1 MRVME
6 WTLES
11 IGPIEVE
18 VVRSYIE
25 EGIRAGREAV
35 QSGLE
40 KIVLP
45 EETLDRYVEVDDEAY
60 EPGTSHVLSALLACA
75 DAPEG
80 LTGEVLYGVLSFCY
94 EGLLEREDLPTLS
107 IEEEQQSARCVEV
120 VRFQKRCIVEALR
133 EAE

>member
-25 EGIRAGREAV
+25 EGMRAGREAV
-35 QSGLE
+35 QSGRE
-40 KIVLP
+40 KIMLS
-45 EETLDRYVEVDDEAY
+45 EETLDRYAEVDDEAY
-60 EPGTSHVLSALLACA
+60 EPGITHVLSALLACA

-80 LTGEVLYGVLSFCY
+80 LTGEVLHGVLSFCY
-94 EGLLEREDLPTLS
+94 EGLLELQDLPTMS
-107 IEEEQQSARCVEV
+107 VEEERRNAKCVEAIS
-120 VRFQKRCIVEALR
+120 FQKRCIEEAQG
-133 EAE
+133 